1 MALLNINLHSTPR
14 YKIVL
19 LFSALFVIAVITGLV
34 SLASGSVSV
43 PLREVIDILVE
54 QPHSINSQIILDLRL
69 PRVTSGF
76 VVGGMLALAG
86 ALMQILLRNPLAEP
100 YILGISGGA
109 SVFAL
114 LAISMGLAGV
124 WLTLGA
130 CFGALLTMFM
140 VFVFSGSGSGWNPLK
155 VLLTGVVIA
164 AGWGAVISF
173 LLAVSPAAKLHN
185 MLFWLMGDLSFSQP
199 GNHYFLVLILAIIL
213 AMNYSRALN
222 LLAVGDLQA
231 AALGVSVNRLRIFT
245 YFLASI
251 LTATAVIQAGSIG
264 FIGLIIP
271 HAVRLVIGNDNRLL
285 LPASV
290 LAGGILLVFADMLAR
305 TLLAPRQLPVG
316 VLTALI
322 GVPVFLL
329 LLRSTAARQR
339 P

>member
-1 MALLNINLHSTPR
+1 MALLNVNLHSTPR
-14 YKIVL
+14 YKIAL
-19 LFSALFVIAVITGLV
+19 LFCALIVIALSVGLV
-34 SLASGSVSV
+34 SLASGSA
-43 PLREVIDILVE
+43 PLPLPEIISILLE
-54 QPHSINSQIILDLRL
+54 QTPGLNSQIVFELRL
-69 PRVTSGF
+69 PRVISGF
-76 VVGGMLALAG
+76 IVGGMLALAG

-100 YILGISGGA
+100 YILGVSGGA

-114 LAISMGLAGV
+114 LAISMGLAGA

-140 VFVFSGSGSGWNPLK
+140 VFIFSGSRAGWNPLK
-155 VLLTGVVIA
+155 TLLTGVVIA

-173 LLAVSPAAKLHN
+173 LLALSPAAKLHN

-199 GNHYFLVLILAIIL
+199 GGHYFLVLVLALAL
-213 AMNYSRALN
+213 AMYYARALN

-231 AALGVSVNRLRIFT
+231 AALGVSVNRLRTII

-251 LTATAVIQAGSIG
+251 LTATAVVQAGSIG

-271 HAVRLVIGNDNRLL
+271 HAVRLLIGNDNRLL

-316 VLTALI
+316 VLTAFI

-329 LLRSTAARQR
+329 LLQSSLARQR

>member
-1 MALLNINLHSTPR
+1 MALLNVNLHSSPR
-14 YKIVL
+14 SRVVL
-19 LFSALFVIAVITGLV
+19 LFSGLLTLAALTGLCA
-34 SLASGSVSV
+34 LARGSVPV
-43 PLREVIDILVE
+43 PLREVLGILIE
-54 QPHSINSQIILDLRL
+54 QPSGVNAQIILELRL
-69 PRVTSGF
+69 PRVISGF

-86 ALMQILLRNPLAEP
+86 ALMQVLLRNPLAEP
-100 YILGISGGA
+100 YILGVSGGA

-173 LLAVSPAAKLHN
+173 LLAVSPAARLHN
-185 MLFWLMGDLSFSQP
+185 MLFWLMGDLSFSQS
-199 GNHYFLVLILAIIL
+199 GGWYYLVLLLALLL
-213 AMNYSRALN
+213 AMYYSRALN
-222 LLAVGDLQA
+222 LLAGGDLQA
-231 AALGVSVNRLRIFT
+231 AALGVSVNRLRITT

-264 FIGLIIP
+264 FIGLIVP
-271 HAVRLVIGNDNRLL
+271 HGVRLLIGNDNRLL

-305 TLLAPRQLPVG
+305 SLLAPRQLPVG
-316 VLTALI
+316 VLTALL
-322 GVPVFLL
+322 GVPVFLV
-329 LLRSTAARQR
+329 LLRSAGLRQR
-339 P
+339 S

>member
-1 MALLNINLHSTPR
+1 MALFNVNLHSTPR
-14 YKIVL
+14 YRIVL
-19 LFSALFVIAVITGLV
+19 LFTTLLALAVITGLAA
-34 SLASGSVSV
+34 LAGGSVSV
-43 PLREVIDILVE
+43 PLRDVVAILLE
-54 QPHSINSQIILDLRL
+54 RAPGINAQIILELRL
-69 PRVTSGF
+69 PRVISGF

-86 ALMQILLRNPLAEP
+86 ALMQVLLRNPLAEP
-100 YILGISGGA
+100 YILGVSGGA

-140 VFVFSGSGSGWNPLK
+140 VFVFSGSGTGWNPLK

-185 MLFWLMGDLSFSQP
+185 MLFWLMGDLSFSQS
-199 GNHYFLVLILAIIL
+199 GGWHYLVLLVALLL
-213 AMNYSRALN
+213 AMHYARALN
-222 LLAVGDLQA
+222 LLGGGDLQA
-231 AALGVSVNRLRIFT
+231 AALGVSVNRLRIIT

-264 FIGLIIP
+264 FIGLIVP
-271 HAVRLVIGNDNRLL
+271 HGVRLLIGNDNRLL

-305 TLLAPRQLPVG
+305 SLLAPRQLPVG

-329 LLRSTAARQR
+329 LLRSASARQK